1 MSAPGADRRVTL
13 SIDAGVAHVTLNRP
27 RKRNA
32 LSVGLVTEL
41 SGILA
46 RIAGDQGVR
55 VVALGGA
62 GPDFCAGAD
71 LAEVAA
77 SQRHGPE
84 VGLSEARELGNVL
97 AKIRRLPQPVAAVVR
112 GRALGGGC
120 GLAAACD
127 IVLAHEAATFGFP
140 EVRLGFVPAL
150 VMAVLKRKV
159 GEAAA
164 FDLVVRGHRV
174 GAAEAAGLGLIT
186 RVVSAESFG
195 AEVRA
200 YLAELA
206 TRPPLAVRMTKELF
220 HGLDGAAFEEAL
232 ARGAEVNAVARL
244 TDECRD
250 GVRRFLGR
258 ETGGG

>member
-1 MSAPGADRRVTL
+1 MSAPEADRRVTL
-13 SIDAGVAHVTLNRP
+13 SIDSGVAHVTLNRP
-27 RKRNA
+27 QKRNA
-32 LSVGLVTEL
+32 LSIALVTEL
-41 SGILA
+41 SVVLA
-46 RIAGDQGVR
+46 RIANDREVR
-55 VVALGGA
+55 VVALEGT

-77 SQRHGPE
+77 SQHQGPE
-84 VGLSEARELGNVL
+84 VGLSEARELGNVF
-97 AKIRRLPQPVAAVVR
+97 ARIRRLPQPVVAVVR

-164 FDLVVRGHRV
+164 FDLVVRGHRI
-174 GAAEAAGLGLIT
+174 GAAEAAGSGLIT
-186 RVVSAESFG
+186 RVVSAGSFR
-195 AEVRA
+195 AEVLA
-200 YLAELA
+200 YLGELA
-206 TRPPLAVRMTKELF
+206 TRPPLAIRLTKQLF

-244 TDECRD
+244 TGECRD
-250 GVRRFLGR
+250 GVRRFLH
-258 ETGGG
+258 EE

>member
-46 RIAGDQGVR
+46 RIAGDHDVR

-77 SQRHGPE
+77 
-84 VGLSEARELGNVL
+84 SEARELGNVL

>member
-1 MSAPGADRRVTL
+1 MNAQRADRRVAL
-13 SIDAGVAHVTLNRP
+13 AIDAGVAHVTLNRP

-41 SGILA
+41 SRILA
-46 RIAGDQGVR
+46 RIADDQEVR
-55 VVALGGA
+55 VVALGAA

-84 VGLSEARELGNVL
+84 VGRSQARELGEVF
-97 AKIRRLPQPVAAVVR
+97 AKIRQLPQPVAAVVR

-120 GLAAACD
+120 GLASACD

-140 EVRLGFVPAL
+140 EVHLGFVPAL

-164 FDLVVRGHRV
+164 FDLVVRGHRI
-174 GAAEAAGLGLIT
+174 GAAEAARLGLIT
-186 RVVSAESFG
+186 RVVSAESFRTD
-195 AEVRA
+195 VQA
-200 YLAELA
+200 YLTELA
-206 TRPPLAVRMTKELF
+206 SRPPMAVKLTKQLF
-220 HGLDGAAFEEAL
+220 HGLDGAGFDEAL
-232 ARGAEVNAVARL
+232 ARGAEVNAIARL
-244 TDECRD
+244 TEECRD
-250 GVRRFLGR
+250 GVRRFLDGK
-258 ETGGG
+258 